1 MKQITF
7 LVLILWN
14 IYTEKSCCNCI

>member
-7 LVLILWN
+7 LVLILCI